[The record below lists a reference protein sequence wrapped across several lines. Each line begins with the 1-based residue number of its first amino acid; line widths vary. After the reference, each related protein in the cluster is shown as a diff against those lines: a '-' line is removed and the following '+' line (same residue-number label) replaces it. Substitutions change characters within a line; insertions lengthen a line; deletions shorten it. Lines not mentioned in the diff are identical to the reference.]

1 MIIYQFGRCLRPVL
15 FAHTAQ
21 ALATRPVSASIANA
35 VLFLIICYLDHLAAK
50 SVFVWL
56 VGANNGEPV
65 FSEAF
70 NEA

>member
-35 VLFLIICYLDHLAAK
+35 VLISYNLLSGSSRCKKRIRLAGWSK
-50 SVFVWL
+50 
-56 VGANNGEPV
+56 
-65 FSEAF
+65 
-70 NEA
+70 